1 MQSLVPDERKE
12 ESDRP
17 KIDTGNAKFF
27 HEVERPNTEGRKKV
41 VLRKEEDVE
50 DA

>member
-1 MQSLVPDERKE
+1 MQLFASDERNE

-17 KIDTGNAKFF
+17 KIHTGNAKFF

-41 VLRKEEDVE
+41 VLRKEEDLE